1 MDSGGFGSAHRDCIN
16 MKFQRFPRTPGPE
29 PMSLSIDRS
38 FEPPLFPGDKDGI
51 EGLSFATVAQS
62 FPIKRRRCY
71 LNNASIGAMSLPVI
85 AAVDRFMHDV
95 RDNGR
100 NEYPNWCR
108 YADTAI
114 KQRIARLIGAKP
126 SEIAFIKNTTEG
138 LGFVANGFPWQAG
151 DNVVIADIEYPSN
164 VYCWVKLAKLGVEV
178 RWVKNRQGR
187 IGVDDV
193 RAQMDGSTRIVSL
206 SAVQFSNGYRQDL
219 ESTAALCNER
229 GVLLNL
235 DGIQWVGALAIDVER
250 LGIHFISVGGHKW
263 LLAPIGTGFFYCR
276 ESAMER
282 IDPPTVGYH
291 TVDKHEDHM
300 DYDLVYRAG
309 AGRFEEALVNFPGI
323 WGLDAAVRMQLKLG
337 PAAIQRH
344 IEDLT
349 GRAAEG
355 LRRLGCEIV
364 SPFGDAER
372 SGILS
377 FRHPGIPADVLAER
391 LKAGGVDV
399 AVRGGALR
407 ISPSYYNDAQEIDRF
422 LETLSKA

>member
-1 MDSGGFGSAHRDCIN
+1 MTISVARPSESA
-16 MKFQRFPRTPGPE
+16 
-29 PMSLSIDRS
+29 
-38 FEPPLFPGDKDGI
+38 LFPSDDDGI
-51 EGLSFATVAQS
+51 ESLSFATVGDE
-62 FPIKRRRCY
+62 FPIKQRRCY
-71 LNNASIGAMSLPVI
+71 LNNASIGALSLPVI

-108 YADTAI
+108 YADSSI

-138 LGFVANGFPWQAG
+138 LGFVANGFPWKAG
-151 DNVVIADIEYPSN
+151 DNVIIADIEYPSN
-164 VYCWVKLAKLGVEV
+164 VYCWINLAKLGVEV

-187 IGVDDV
+187 IKVDDV
-193 RAQMDGSTRIVSL
+193 RAQMDGNTRIVSL

-250 LGIHFISVGGHKW
+250 LGVHFISVGGHKW

-276 ESAMER
+276 DSVMDR
-282 IDPPTVGYH
+282 INPPTVGYH

-300 DYDLVYRAG
+300 DYDLVYRAN
-309 AGRFEEALVNFPGI
+309 AGRFEEALVNFTGI

-337 PAAIQRH
+337 PAEIQRH
-344 IEDLT
+344 IEALT
-349 GRAAEG
+349 SHAAEG
-355 LRRLGCEIV
+355 LRSRGYEIV
-364 SPFGDAER
+364 SPFADDER
-372 SGILS
+372 SGIVS
-377 FRHPGIPADVLAER
+377 FRHKGLPAESIAER
-391 LKAGGVDV
+391 LKGSGVDL

-407 ISPSYYNDAQEIDRF
+407 ISPSYYNDVQEIDRF
-422 LETLSKA
+422 LEALPTM